1 MKNFIVV
8 GVWLLLFSVPVQA
21 ETMYISDIVNI
32 TLRMG
37 PGADHRVIGMLQ
49 SGQEVEVLKSED
61 EWTLVNLTDGKQ
73 GWVLSRLLT
82 PNKPKILLLDQTT
95 EKNKALI
102 QKISDLTNK
111 NNLLT
116 ETNKGIENE
125 LAQLKK
131 NLQEIGRSYETL
143 QKESS
148 EFLALQSKYKK
159 SAQELTAQGIKKANE
174 LEAEIG
180 KLKSDLKIKWF
191 LIGAGVLLL
200 GFLLGLSAKRQRR
213 LYMVL

>member
-8 GVWLLLFSVPVQA
+8 VICLLLFSVPVQA
-21 ETMYISDIVNI
+21 ETMYISDIVKI
-32 TLRMG
+32 TLRTG

-49 SGQEVEVLKSED
+49 SGQQVEVLKSEE
-61 EWTLVNLTDGKQ
+61 EWTQVQLTSGKQ
-73 GWVLSRLLT
+73 GWVLSSLLT
-82 PNKPKILLLDQTT
+82 SDKPKILLLDQTT

-102 QKISDLTNK
+102 NQISDLINK
-111 NNLLT
+111 NKELT
-116 ETNKGIENE
+116 ELNKGIENE

-131 NLQEIGRSYETL
+131 KVQETGLSYETL
-143 QKESS
+143 QKEAS

-159 SAQELTAQGIKKANE
+159 SAQELEVQVKKERE

-180 KLKSDLKIKWF
+180 KLKSNQSIKWF

-213 LYMVL
+213 RYMV

>member
-8 GVWLLLFSVPVQA
+8 GIWLLLFSVPVQA
-21 ETMYISDIVNI
+21 ETMYVSDIVKI
-32 TLRMG
+32 TLRTG

-49 SGQEVEVLKSED
+49 SGQDVEVLKSED
-61 EWTLVNLTDGKQ
+61 EWTQVKLTNGKQ
-73 GWVLSRLLT
+73 GWVLSSLLT
-82 PNKPKILLLDQTT
+82 SNKPKILLLDQTT
-95 EKNKALI
+95 EKNKAFVN
-102 QKISDLTNK
+102 QISDLTNK
-111 NNLLT
+111 NNELT
-116 ETNKGIENE
+116 EVNKGLENE

-131 NLQEIGRSYETL
+131 KLQETDRSYETL

-159 SAQELTAQGIKKANE
+159 SAQGLDAQIRKANE

-180 KLKSDLKIKWF
+180 KLKSNQKIKWF

-200 GFLLGLSAKRQRR
+200 GFLLGLSAKRERR
-213 LYMVL
+213 RYMVL

>member
-8 GVWLLLFSVPVQA
+8 VICLLLFSVPVQA
-21 ETMYISDIVNI
+21 ETMYISDIVKI
-32 TLRMG
+32 TLRTG

-49 SGQEVEVLKSED
+49 SGQQVEVLKSEE
-61 EWTLVNLTDGKQ
+61 EWTQVQLTNGKQ
-73 GWVLSRLLT
+73 GWVLSSLLT
-82 PNKPKILLLDQTT
+82 SDKPKILLLDQTT

-102 QKISDLTNK
+102 NQISDLINK
-111 NNLLT
+111 NKELT
-116 ETNKGIENE
+116 ELNKGIENE

-131 NLQEIGRSYETL
+131 KVQETGLSYETL
-143 QKESS
+143 QKEAS

-159 SAQELTAQGIKKANE
+159 SAQELEVQVKKERE

-180 KLKSDLKIKWF
+180 KLKSNQSIKWF

-213 LYMVL
+213 RYMV

>member
-1 MKNFIVV
+1 MKKFIVV
-8 GVWLLLFSVPVQA
+8 GIWLLLFSVPIQA
-21 ETMYISDIVNI
+21 ETMYISDIVKI
-32 TLRMG
+32 TLRTG

-61 EWTLVNLTDGKQ
+61 EWTQVNLTNGKQ

-82 PNKPKILLLDQTT
+82 SDKPKILLLYQTV

-102 QKISDLTNK
+102 NQISDLTNK
-111 NNLLT
+111 NNSLT
-116 ETNKGIENE
+116 EINKRIENE

-131 NLQEIGRSYETL
+131 NLQETGRSYETL

-159 SAQELTAQGIKKANE
+159 SAQELDAQVKKANE
-174 LEAEIG
+174 LEAEFG
-180 KLKSDLKIKWF
+180 KLKSNQKIKWF

-213 LYMVL
+213 RYMVL

>member
-8 GVWLLLFSVPVQA
+8 GVLLLLFSVPVQA
-21 ETMYISDIVNI
+21 ETMYISDIVKI
-32 TLRMG
+32 TMRSG
-37 PGADHRVIGMLQ
+37 PGADQRVIGMLQ

-61 EWTLVNLTDGKQ
+61 EWTQVNLTDGKQ

-111 NNLLT
+111 NNSLT
-116 ETNKGIENE
+116 EINKGIENE

-131 NLQEIGRSYETL
+131 KLQETVRSYETL

-159 SAQELTAQGIKKANE
+159 SVQELTAQVKKTNE

-191 LIGAGVLLL
+191 LIGVGVLLL

>member
-159 SAQELTAQGIKKANE
+159 SAQELTAQDKKANE

>member
-8 GVWLLLFSVPVQA
+8 GIWLLLFSVPVQA
-21 ETMYISDIVNI
+21 ETMYISNIVKI
-32 TLRMG
+32 TLRTG
-37 PGADHRVIGMLQ
+37 PGADHRVLSMLQ

-61 EWTLVNLTDGKQ
+61 EWTEVKLTDGKQ

-82 PNKPKILLLDQTT
+82 SDKPKILLLDQTT

-102 QKISDLTNK
+102 NQISDLMNK
-111 NNLLT
+111 NNELK
-116 ETNKGIENE
+116 EVNKGLGNE

-131 NLQEIGRSYETL
+131 KLQETGRSYETL

-148 EFLALQSKYKK
+148 EFLAIQSKYKK
-159 SAQELTAQGIKKANE
+159 STQELEVQVKKANE
-174 LEAEIG
+174 LEVEKG
-180 KLKSDLKIKWF
+180 KLKSNQNIKWF

-200 GFLLGLSAKRQRR
+200 GFLLGLNAKRQQRR
-213 LYMVL
+213 YMVL